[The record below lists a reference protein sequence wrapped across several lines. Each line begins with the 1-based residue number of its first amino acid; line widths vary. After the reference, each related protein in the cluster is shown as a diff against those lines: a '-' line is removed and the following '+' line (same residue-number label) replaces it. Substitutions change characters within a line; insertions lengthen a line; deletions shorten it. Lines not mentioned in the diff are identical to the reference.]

1 MLLLP
6 TGVAL
11 LLLAELVLVGV
22 VRTTVLPEEDFVVL
36 FTELAGLLVL
46 FLSLLTVLLPAML
59 ELLESAL
66 LSDGVS
72 SLREVDEV
80 PMPLRLVF
88 LFPAS
93 LSAPV

>member
-6 TGVAL
+6 TGVAFP
-11 LLLAELVLVGV
+11 LLAELVFVGV

-36 FTELAGLLVL
+36 LTEFAGLLVL
-46 FLSLLTVLLPAML
+46 FLSLFTVLPPAML

>member
-1 MLLLP
+1 MLFPLF
-6 TGVAL
+6 
-11 LLLAELVLVGV
+11 AELVLVGA
-22 VRTTVLPEEDFVVL
+22 VRTTLLTEDDFV
-36 FTELAGLLVL
+36 ELLKEFPGLLVL

-72 SLREVDEV
+72 SLRDVDEV

-88 LFPAS
+88 LCPAS

>member
-1 MLLLP
+1 MALP
-6 TGVAL
+6 P
-11 LLLAELVLVGV
+11 LAELVLVVV
-22 VRTTVLPEEDFVVL
+22 VRTTVLPEDDFVEPL
-36 FTELAGLLVL
+36 TELVGLLVL

-72 SLREVDEV
+72 SLRDVDEV

-88 LFPAS
+88 LCPAS

>member
-1 MLLLP
+1 MP
-6 TGVAL
+6 PF
-11 LLLAELVLVGV
+11 AELVLVLV
-22 VRTTVLPEEDFVVL
+22 VRTTVLPEDDFVEPLTDLV
-36 FTELAGLLVL
+36 GLLVL

-72 SLREVDEV
+72 SLRDVDEV

-88 LFPAS
+88 LCPAS

>member
-6 TGVAL
+6 TGVEL
-11 LLLAELVLVGV
+11 PLPAELALVGV
-22 VRTTVLPEEDFVVL
+22 VRTAVLLEGDFVVL
-36 FTELAGLLVL
+36 FTEFVGLLVL
-46 FLSLLTVLLPAML
+46 FLSLLTVFPPAML

>member
-1 MLLLP
+1 MAFP
-6 TGVAL
+6 
-11 LLLAELVLVGV
+11 LLAELVFVGV

-36 FTELAGLLVL
+36 LTEFAGLLVL
-46 FLSLLTVLLPAML
+46 FLSLFTVLLPAML